1 MTTGAKKMTVA
12 GKKLSFFEE
21 VVFIGKVTASAVTLL
36 TLLGALIWQMY
47 ARDLVVTETKFLIK
61 EHEAIYCPKISKNTA
76 DIATLKDTQM
86 LTYLSLK
93 KLLTEKQSKDAE
105 KEFAEIKKRQ

>member
-1 MTTGAKKMTVA
+1 MVTRVKNKIVDEVILLSKVTVA
-12 GKKLSFFEE
+12 S
-21 VVFIGKVTASAVTLL
+21 ITLL
-36 TLLGALIWQMY
+36 SLFGAVVWNMY
-47 ARDLVVTETKFLIK
+47 ARELVVTESRNLIK
-61 EHEAIYCPKISKNTA
+61 DHEAIYCPKISKNTA

-93 KLLTEKQSKDAE
+93 RLLTEKQTADAE